1 MPSTLPTRP
10 NIAQLKRQAKDLLRA
25 YQAGDRAAQQ
35 IVALHLPAAAL
46 PLQLSGAQLAI
57 AREYGFASWPRLV
70 EHVKAVV
77 TPPMPRAGRAEAR
90 LARLARRSERQ
101 RRIAELASRLI
112 AAARQPDPWAL
123 FAELAIGRYEGD
135 EVRAYLV
142 ASGGFTEI
150 VDALL
155 RAADHP
161 NARLRFL
168 AAQAMDHFAD
178 QRCAAPLRRMLGDPV
193 PRVRWAAIHSLRCDG
208 CKIAPLADEGDTTV
222 ALIALARHDPSV
234 KVRRVATY
242 ELGQSCADARITGA
256 LAAIAAEDTDPVC
269 RRIAQA
275 ALAHYGANQRDDE
288 EAGS

>member
-1 MPSTLPTRP
+1 MSSTLPTRP
-10 NIAQLKRQAKDLLRA
+10 NIDQLKRQAKDLLRA

-35 IVALHLPAAAL
+35 LVARHLPGTAPL
-46 PLQLSGAQLAI
+46 PFRLSGAQLVI

-70 EHVKAVV
+70 EHIKAAV
-77 TPPMPRAGRAEAR
+77 TPPMPRPGRAEAR

-101 RRIAELASRLI
+101 RRIAELANRLLV
-112 AAARQPDPWAL
+112 AARQPDPWAL

-135 EVRAYLV
+135 EVRAHLV
-142 ASGGFTEI
+142 ANGGFEEI

-208 CKIAPLADEGDTTV
+208 CKLTPLVYEGDTNQ
-222 ALIALARHDPSV
+222 ALIALAQHDPSV

-242 ELGQSCADARITGA
+242 ELGQICADPRTAGA
-256 LAAIAAEDTDPVC
+256 LAAIAAEDSDPVC
-269 RRIAQA
+269 RRIALA
-275 ALAHYGANQRDDE
+275 ALAQHGD
-288 EAGS
+288 GGGIS